1 MSGRPLMALLLAV
14 SVVGAE
20 PPGAMPPGV
29 PARPAPAVPVDAGD
43 RAPSGAG
50 QRVLL
55 RQPGRWVATLRKGAE
70 AKTVLAAARRTAGLA
85 DPDGGTERVLMG
97 RLVQFDASES
107 VRRAAATS
115 ADVEVVNPYFLDAES
130 GLGAAVSDELIVR
143 LKAGVEPAAYFGPA
157 WPRAR
162 PLFIN
167 GPEYLLALTNGAAEH
182 VLNEAA
188 RHAADPRVEWV
199 EPNLVT
205 EVRLDYQPND
215 ALFGDQWHHDHT
227 GQNGTR
233 TNADIR
239 TPQAWDLVR
248 GGSNNVVIA
257 ILDNGVEWTH
267 PDLVGNVFVNAGDN
281 NSNGLDDDGNGVAD
295 DAIGYDFTRGLPSSL
310 PVTTNDD
317 HGTACAGM
325 AAAVGNNG
333 LGVAG
338 SAFRSR
344 FLPVTIF
351 SSTTNISLAARA
363 QGLRYAGGLDGAGNQ
378 VWRGA
383 DILSMSWN
391 GVADASANSALTAVQ
406 TSGRNGKGCVVF
418 ASSGNNGSGYSL
430 FNLNGI
436 NALPPGNYFL
446 QFEYYK
452 DAAGTGGYDTVWLSH
467 VRLPDADRTWT
478 TFDTTNLPAGWTTGG
493 NAPFMIEDDP
503 EFAHGM
509 GRYQARAG
517 AIGHGQTTW
526 IRTPVFTLVATNAGL
541 FSVWVDTEAGVQPWA
556 YPPVANEGDWLFVRA
571 FDVSNA
577 TWSTFGYEAGTPG
590 NHRNLNDSAVATGA
604 HWPSVQTNVIGVGGI
619 TDMGYRYD
627 GSQYRLTGLEFVA
640 PTAGGREGV
649 WTTDRT
655 GTNGYNQ
662 AAGTNGD
669 YTAFSG
675 TSAATPLAAGLG
687 ALLLSVDTNLTRAQV
702 RSRLRS
708 SCEKVGEVTYT
719 AGTNLFY
726 GFGRVNAY
734 RALLTNELPTAAYA
748 SNDVVRNQREYFAAG
763 TQTFGKAYTV
773 EPSGVVTARAGD
785 RVRLAPGFRAE
796 SGSVFRARI
805 DPAL

>member
-1 MSGRPLMALLLAV
+1 MSGRPLMALLLAA

-55 RQPGRWVATLRKGAE
+55 RQPGRWVATVRKGAE
-70 AKTVLAAARRTAGLA
+70 AKTVLAAARQTAGLA
-85 DPDGGTERVLMG
+85 DPAGGTGRVLMG
-97 RLVQFDASES
+97 RLVQFDADEP
-107 VRRAAATS
+107 VRRAAAAS
-115 ADVEVVNPYFLDAES
+115 ADVEVVNPYFQDAAS
-130 GLGAAVSDELIVR
+130 GLGAAVTDELIVR
-143 LKAGVEPAAYFGPA
+143 LKPGTEPAVYFGKDG
-157 WPRAR
+157 PRAR
-162 PLFIN
+162 PLFLN
-167 GPEYLLALTNGAAEH
+167 GPEYLLTLTNGAADF
-182 VLNEAA
+182 VLAEAA

-199 EPNLVT
+199 EPNLVVQ
-205 EVRLDYQPND
+205 VRLDYQPND
-215 ALFGDQWHHDHT
+215 LMFGDQWHHDHT
-227 GQNGTR
+227 GQNGAR
-233 TNADIR
+233 TNADVR

-257 ILDNGVEWTH
+257 ILDNGVQWTH
-267 PDLVGNVFVNAGDN
+267 PDLVGNAFVNAGDN

-295 DAIGYDFTRGLPSSL
+295 DAIGYDFTLGLPSSL
-310 PVTTNDD
+310 PVATNDN

-338 SAFRSR
+338 SAFRAR

-351 SSTTNISLAARA
+351 SSSTNTSLAARA
-363 QGLRYAGGLDGAGNQ
+363 QAIRYAGGLDGAGNQ

-383 DILSMSWN
+383 DILSMSWTDTP
-391 GVADASANSALTAVQ
+391 DASGNSALTAVQ

-418 ASSGNNGSGYSL
+418 GSSGNDASGYANYRL
-430 FNLNGI
+430 NVLTNLP
-436 NALPPGNYFL
+436 AGNYFL
-446 QFEYYK
+446 QFEYFK
-452 DAAGTGGYDTVWLSH
+452 DAASTSGYDTVWIGH
-467 VRLPDADRTWT
+467 VRLPDADRTWL
-478 TFDTTNLPAGWTTGG
+478 TFDSTNLPPGWSVGG
-493 NAPFMIEDDP
+493 NAPFAIEDDP
-503 EFAHGM
+503 EFAYGM
-509 GRYQARAG
+509 GRYQARSG
-517 AIGHGQTTW
+517 LIGNGQVSW
-526 IRTPVFTLVATNAGL
+526 IRTPVFTLAPTNMGFVSAWVDSEAGL
-541 FSVWVDTEAGVQPWA
+541 TGWN
-556 YPPVANEGDWLFVRA
+556 YPPVANDGDWLFVRA
-571 FDVSNA
+571 FNVSNA
-577 TWSTFGYEAGTPG
+577 AWSSFGYEAGTPG
-590 NHRNLNDSAVATGA
+590 NRRNFNGDVVATNA

-619 TDMGYRYD
+619 TDMGYRYA

-655 GTNGYNQ
+655 GTNGYNN

-675 TSAATPLAAGLG
+675 TSAATPLAAGIG
-687 ALLLSVDTNLTRAQV
+687 ALLLSVDTNLTRSQV
-702 RSRLRS
+702 RARLRA
-708 SCEKVGEVTYT
+708 SCDQVGEVTYT

-726 GFGRVNAY
+726 GYGRVNAY
-734 RALLTNELPTAAYA
+734 RALLSNELPIAAYA

-763 TQTFGKAYTV
+763 TQTFGKAYAV
-773 EPSGVVTARAGD
+773 EPIGVVTARAGD

>member
-1 MSGRPLMALLLAV
+1 MSGRPLMALLLAA
-14 SVVGAE
+14 SVVRAE
-20 PPGAMPPGV
+20 PPGAMPSDV
-29 PARPAPAVPVDAGD
+29 AARPAPAAPVDAGD

-70 AKTVLAAARRTAGLA
+70 PKAVLTAARRAAGLA
-85 DPDGGTERVLMG
+85 DPAGGTERVLMG
-97 RLVQFDASES
+97 RLVQFDASDS
-107 VRRAAATS
+107 VRRAAAGS

-143 LKAGVEPAAYFGPA
+143 LRAGVEPAAYFGPA

-167 GPEYLLALTNGAAEH
+167 GPEYLLTLTNGAAAY
-182 VLNEAA
+182 VLGEAA

-199 EPNLVT
+199 EPNLVV
-205 EVRLDYQPND
+205 EARLNYQPND
-215 ALFGDQWHHDHT
+215 LLFGDQWHHDHT
-227 GQNGTR
+227 GQNGAR
-233 TNADIR
+233 TNADVR

-267 PDLVGNVFVNAGDN
+267 PDLVGNAFVNAGDN

-295 DAIGYDFTRGLPSSL
+295 DAIGYDFNLLTNSSL
-310 PVTTNDD
+310 PATTNDN
-317 HGTACAGM
+317 HGTSCAGM
-325 AAAVGNNG
+325 AAAVGHNN

-338 SAFRSR
+338 SAFRAR

-351 SSTTNISLAARA
+351 GASTNTSFAARA
-363 QGLRYAGGLDGAGNQ
+363 QAIRYAGGLDGAGNQ

-391 GVADASANSALTAVQ
+391 GAADASGNSALTAVQ
-406 TSGRNGKGCVVF
+406 ANGRNGKGCVVF
-418 ASSGNNGSGYSL
+418 ASSGNNGSGYANFQL
-430 FNLNGI
+430 NVLTNLP
-436 NALPPGNYFL
+436 AANYFL
-446 QFEYYK
+446 QFEYFK
-452 DAAGTGGYDTVWLSH
+452 DVAGTGGYDTVWIGH
-467 VRLPDADRTWT
+467 VRLPDAGRTWLA
-478 TFDTTNLPAGWTTGG
+478 FDSTNLPAGWSVGG
-493 NAPFMIEDDP
+493 NAPFAIEDDP
-503 EFAHGM
+503 EFAYGM
-509 GRYQARAG
+509 GRYQARSG
-517 AIGHGQTTW
+517 AIGNGQVSW
-526 IRTPVFTLVATNAGL
+526 IRTPVFTLVPTNMGFVSA
-541 FSVWVDTEAGVQPWA
+541 WVDTERGVTSWN
-556 YPPVANEGDWLFVRA
+556 YPPVANEGDWFFVRA
-571 FDVSNA
+571 FNVSNA
-577 TWSTFGYEAGTPG
+577 IWSTFGYEAGTPG
-590 NHRNLNDSAVATGA
+590 NHQNVNDSAVATNA
-604 HWPSVQTNVIGVGGI
+604 HGPSVQTNVMGVGGI

-655 GTNGYNQ
+655 GTNGYNE

-675 TSAATPLAAGLG
+675 TSAATPLAAGIG
-687 ALLLSVDTNLTRAQV
+687 ALLLSVDTNLTRSQV
-702 RSRLRS
+702 RARLRA
-708 SCEKVGEVTYT
+708 SCDPVGEVTYT

-726 GFGRVNAY
+726 GYGRVNAY
-734 RALLTNELPTAAYA
+734 RALLTNELPTSAYA

-773 EPSGVVTARAGD
+773 EPSGVVTARVGD